1 MKLPKHWTTKKHA
14 YMILIALLLLAVF
27 STLTIFIA
35 RKCASSEAAATD
47 DVILQI
53 PDDYAE
59 NIIAA
64 DKITFNDS
72 KSDGFLY
79 SLIDLDKIF
88 TAGKNPIVV
97 SFFCFFISNSL
108 F

>member
-64 DKITFNDS
+64 DKN
-72 KSDGFLY
+72 
-79 SLIDLDKIF
+79 
-88 TAGKNPIVV
+88 NV
-97 SFFCFFISNSL
+97 
-108 F
+108 